1 MQRLTVNRTFS
12 HRFASAAEHCL
23 SGRRADASHVILRL
37 AAPQGL
43 PPTEGQGALDMQLI

>member
-1 MQRLTVNRTFS
+1 MQRFTVNRTFS

-23 SGRRADASHVILRL
+23 SGRRAVASDVVLHL

-43 PPTEGQGALDMQLI
+43 PPTEGQGALEMQLI